1 MATPTVDPTP
11 GNLREAARC
20 IAAGGV
26 VLVPSDTNL
35 AIAADATN
43 PAAIDRVYR
52 IKGRSHA
59 KPLTL
64 FVRDPDDWRRYGR
77 PDPAGVAPRLIDALW
92 PGPPFVIVEA
102 TDRVPDRR
110 LRHEGTVSIGCIAHP
125 VWREVTA
132 HLDVPLAITS
142 ANRSGTVPDD
152 TLIDRRLARDH
163 VGERVDLILAVD
175 PPPGATRATTIVDAT
190 NGPRIH
196 RPGDLSAATLNAALD
211 DGAPFSGQDRR
222 RSPGA

>member
-1 MATPTVDPTP
+1 VTTPILDPTP
-11 GNLREAARC
+11 GNCREAARC
-20 IAAGGV
+20 LDAGGV

-35 AIAADATN
+35 AIAADAGN

-52 IKGRSHA
+52 IKGRSPA

-77 PDPAGVAPRLIDALW
+77 PDPADVAPRLIEALW

-110 LRHEGTVSIGCIAHP
+110 VRHEGTVSIGCIAHP
-125 VWREVTA
+125 VWRAVTA
-132 HLDVPLAITS
+132 HLDGPLAITS

-152 TLIDRRLARDH
+152 TLIDLRLARDH
-163 VGERVDLILAVD
+163 VGDRVDLVLAVE
-175 PPPGATRATTIVDAT
+175 PPPGATRATTIVDVA

-196 RPGDLSAATLNAALD
+196 RPGDLSAATLNDALAD
-211 DGAPFSGQDRR
+211 HEAPFSAEE
-222 RSPGA
+222 GA